1 MYYKREVGKEITIQ
15 TEEDFILDAL
25 VVGTM
30 FRYVPINTMVYSLL
44 IYIKLFQWPIQD
56 FFGGVR
62 NEIKIIRPSLFLLF
76 RLFFGNCWK
85 LENKRLR
92 IRLDIRPL
100 LISEF
105 RLYTVSGQISRSK
118 WPV

>member
-76 RLFFGNCWK
+76 RLFFG
-85 LENKRLR
+85 
-92 IRLDIRPL
+92 ITSIDPPL
-100 LISEF
+100 YLSSF
-105 RLYTVSGQISRSK
+105 DLN
-118 WPV
+118 